1 MISKQLVYIL
11 LNTGVLFFPFILS
24 FDKKV
29 HFYKNWKHLFP
40 AIFLVGAVYVAWDI
54 WASSAG
60 HWGFNPEFVA
70 SLRLGHLPPGEFLF
84 FITVPYACLFIY
96 ECVKAYFPNRK
107 LPIPRWVFFIPV
119 PPLTAAVIWGGILN
133 GQGYTMAVCLA
144 GILFFLAAGTIGFQL
159 FRQSASL
166 LYLLIALVPFGLANG
181 ILTSLP
187 VVTYGGMEFSGIR
200 IVTIPLEDF
209 LYNIT
214 LLGFELLVYH
224 RLKFRRKIYG

>member
-1 MISKQLVYIL
+1 
-11 LNTGVLFFPFILS
+11 
-24 FDKKV
+24 
-29 HFYKNWKHLFP
+29 
-40 AIFLVGAVYVAWDI
+40 
-54 WASSAG
+54 
-60 HWGFNPEFVA
+60 
-70 SLRLGHLPPGEFLF
+70 
-84 FITVPYACLFIY
+84 
-96 ECVKAYFPNRK
+96 
-107 LPIPRWVFFIPV
+107 
-119 PPLTAAVIWGGILN
+119 
-133 GQGYTMAVCLA
+133 
-144 GILFFLAAGTIGFQL
+144 L